1 MPVLPAV
8 MMMSLLSLLPLLLL
22 LLQAILL
29 RDACLSEVYAYEVLE
44 RSARA

>member
-1 MPVLPAV
+1 MQHAVTALARVPANV
-8 MMMSLLSLLPLLLL
+8 ACCFCQ
-22 LLQAILL
+22 LQAILL